1 MAAPRAASPRRP
13 PRLRPRPRL
22 RPPPPLLPPALLLLL
37 LPAPSVGEPG
47 AGRRTARGVDRVPG
61 AAARACG
68 VQRTGTPLE
77 GVEGGQGDP
86 DPGHRI
92 PGRGHAG
99 AGVGDQGGKPLSLR
113 GTGVRGAGD
122 RGGGGG
128 DAGWAERA
136 RRGSEVG
143 LGQRGL
149 ELEVSLWG
157 PHPDNEHTPL
167 TILFLDAGLGHSA
180 ELAFVVEPTDNIGV
194 PGQPIV
200 LGCQVDGTPPVRV
213 TWKKNGAELPDN
225 PHTTLLANGSLLIHH
240 FRPEQ
245 GGSSLSDEGDYEC
258 VAQNRF
264 GLVISRKARIQ
275 AATMSDFHVHPQ
287 ATVGEEGG
295 VARFQC
301 QIEGLPKPLITWEKN
316 RVPIDT
322 ANERYTLL
330 PKGVLQITGLR
341 AEDSG
346 VFYCVA
352 SNVASVR
359 VSHGARL
366 TVSGSGSGTYKEP
379 KILVGPENLT
389 LTVHQTAVL
398 ECVATGNPRPI
409 VSWSRLDGRPI
420 GVEGIQVL
428 GTGNLIISDVSVQ
441 HSGIYVCAANRPGTR
456 VRRTAQGRLVVQ
468 APAEFVQHPQ
478 SISRPAGT
486 TAMFTCQ
493 AQGEPPPHVTWLKNG
508 QVLGAGGHVRLKN
521 NNSTLTI
528 SGIGPEDEAIYQCVA
543 ENTAG
548 SSQAS
553 ARLTVLWAE
562 GLPGPPRNVRAIS
575 VSSTE
580 VQVSWSEPL
589 TNTKE
594 IISYVLHIRKA
605 ADPPELEYQEA
616 VSKSTFQHL
625 VSDLEPSTAY
635 SFYIK
640 AYTPRGASLASV
652 PTLARTLGEAPAP
665 PPLSVRVLDASSLQL
680 LWEPWPRL
688 VPHEGGFRLF
698 YRPASRAAFTGP
710 IQLPG
715 TASSYNL
722 SQLDPSTVY
731 EVKLL
736 AYNQHGEGNA
746 TVRFVSLRG
755 ASERTALSP
764 PCDCRKEEA
773 TNQTST
779 TGIVIGIHIGVT
791 CIIFCVL
798 FLLFGQRG
806 RVFLCKDVEN
816 QLSPPQGPLSQ
827 RDLAVNGVSQGE
839 RGQLGLNQKYV
850 DAKEL
855 EQLCP
860 SSAPAAGQPGPRP
873 RDPAAPALCE
883 ESQASRGPVH
893 SFSLVDGRRMEARL
907 PCAGPEA
914 ALSPQGAGPGFLH
927 EGQTAGLAQL

>member
-1 MAAPRAASPRRP
+1 MAAPRAAPPRSPPAPRRP
-13 PRLRPRPRL
+13 RLPLPPRL
-22 RPPPPLLPPALLLLL
+22 LLLLLLL
-37 LPAPSVGEPG
+37 LPPAPS
-47 AGRRTARGVDRVPG
+47 
-61 AAARACG
+61 
-68 VQRTGTPLE
+68 
-77 GVEGGQGDP
+77 
-86 DPGHRI
+86 
-92 PGRGHAG
+92 
-99 AGVGDQGGKPLSLR
+99 
-113 GTGVRGAGD
+113 
-122 RGGGGG
+122 
-128 DAGWAERA
+128 
-136 RRGSEVG
+136 
-143 LGQRGL
+143 
-149 ELEVSLWG
+149 
-157 PHPDNEHTPL
+157 
-167 TILFLDAGLGHSA
+167 AGLDHSA
-180 ELAFVVEPTDNIGV
+180 ELAFAVEPSDDVAV
-194 PGQPIV
+194 PGQPVV
-200 LGCQVDGTPPVRV
+200 LDCKVEGTPPVRI
-213 TWKKNGAELPDN
+213 TWRKNGVELSESA
-225 PHTTLLANGSLLIHH
+225 HSTMLANGSLMIHH
-240 FRPEQ
+240 FLLDR
-245 GGSSLSDEGDYEC
+245 GGSPSDEGDYEC

-264 GLVISRKARIQ
+264 GLVVSRKARIQ

-287 ATVGEEGG
+287 AVSGEEGG

-301 QIEGLPKPLITWEKN
+301 QIHGLPKPLIMWEKN

-322 ANERYTLL
+322 DNERYTLL

-346 VFYCVA
+346 VFHCVA
-352 SNVASVR
+352 SNIASVR

-366 TVSGSGSGTYKEP
+366 TVSGSGSGAYKEP
-379 KILVGPENLT
+379 MILVGPENLT

-428 GTGNLIISDVSVQ
+428 GTGNLIISDVTVQ
-441 HSGIYVCAANRPGTR
+441 HSGVYVCAANRPGTR

-508 QVLGAGGHVRLKN
+508 QVLGPGGHVRLKN
-521 NNSTLTI
+521 NNRHATLTI

-543 ENTAG
+543 ENSAG

-562 GLPGPPRNVRAIS
+562 GLPGPPINVRAVS

-580 VQVSWSEPL
+580 VRVSWSEPL
-589 TNTKE
+589 ANTKE
-594 IISYVLHIRKA
+594 IIGYVLHIRKA

-640 AYTPRGASLASV
+640 AYTPRGASSASP
-652 PTLARTLGEAPAP
+652 PTLVSTPGEAPAP
-665 PPLSVRVLDASSLQL
+665 PALSVRVLGGSTLQL

-688 VPHEGGFRLF
+688 AQHEGGFKLF
-698 YRPASRAAFTGP
+698 YRPASKASFTGP
-710 IQLPG
+710 ILLPG
-715 TASSYNL
+715 TVSSYNL
-722 SQLDPSTVY
+722 SQLDPSVVY

-736 AYNQHGEGNA
+736 AYNQHGDGNA

-755 ASERTALSP
+755 VSERTALSP

-773 TNQTST
+773 TNQMST

-806 RVFLCKDVEN
+806 RVLLCKDVEN
-816 QLSPPQGPLSQ
+816 QLSPPQGPRGQRDPGVLALNGARLGDRGHLSQ
-827 RDLAVNGVSQGE
+827 DEKR
-839 RGQLGLNQKYV
+839 V
-850 DAKEL
+850 DMKEL
-855 EQLCP
+855 EQLFP
-860 SSAPAAGQPGPRP
+860 PGGAAGQP
-873 RDPAAPALCE
+873 DPSPSPSPSPTDLVGPALCE
-883 ESQASRGPVH
+883 ETQLSTLPLQGFGLREERTS
-893 SFSLVDGRRMEARL
+893 EAKAPRV
-907 PCAGPEA
+907 GPEA
-914 ALSPQGAGPGFLH
+914 APPPQDQGSGLLS
-927 EGQTAGLAQL
+927 EGHAAPTRSAPATAQATAQSALSGQ

>member
-1 MAAPRAASPRRP
+1 MAAPRAAPPRR
-13 PRLRPRPRL
+13 RPRL
-22 RPPPPLLPPALLLLL
+22 LPPLLLPLLLL
-37 LPAPSVGEPG
+37 LPPPS
-47 AGRRTARGVDRVPG
+47 D
-61 AAARACG
+61 
-68 VQRTGTPLE
+68 
-77 GVEGGQGDP
+77 
-86 DPGHRI
+86 
-92 PGRGHAG
+92 
-99 AGVGDQGGKPLSLR
+99 
-113 GTGVRGAGD
+113 
-122 RGGGGG
+122 
-128 DAGWAERA
+128 
-136 RRGSEVG
+136 
-143 LGQRGL
+143 
-149 ELEVSLWG
+149 
-157 PHPDNEHTPL
+157 
-167 TILFLDAGLGHSA
+167 GLGHST
-180 ELAFVVEPTDNIGV
+180 ELAFAVEPSDDVAV
-194 PGQPIV
+194 PGQPVV
-200 LGCQVDGTPPVRV
+200 LGCEVEGTPPVRI
-213 TWKKNGAELPDN
+213 TWRKNGVELPEST
-225 PHTTLLANGSLLIHH
+225 HSTVLANGSLMIHH
-240 FRPEQ
+240 FLLDR
-245 GGSSLSDEGDYEC
+245 GGSPSDEGDYEC

-264 GLVISRKARIQ
+264 GLVVSRKARIQ

-301 QIEGLPKPLITWEKN
+301 QIHGLPKPLITWEKN
-316 RVPIDT
+316 RVPINTD
-322 ANERYTLL
+322 NERYTLL

-346 VFYCVA
+346 VFHCVA
-352 SNVASVR
+352 SNIASVR

-366 TVSGSGSGTYKEP
+366 TVSGSGSGAYKEP
-379 KILVGPENLT
+379 TILVGPENLT

-428 GTGNLIISDVSVQ
+428 GTGNLIISDVTVQ
-441 HSGIYVCAANRPGTR
+441 HSGVYVCAANRPGTR

-508 QVLGAGGHVRLKN
+508 QVLGPGGHVRLKN

-543 ENTAG
+543 ENSAG

-562 GLPGPPRNVRAIS
+562 GLPGPPLNVRAVS

-580 VQVSWSEPL
+580 VRVSWNEPL
-589 TNTKE
+589 VNTKE
-594 IISYVLHIRKA
+594 IIGYVLHIRKA

-640 AYTPRGASLASV
+640 AYTPRGASSASVSTLAS
-652 PTLARTLGEAPAP
+652 TLGEAPAP
-665 PPLSVRVLDASSLQL
+665 PPLSVRVVGSSTLQL

-688 VPHEGGFRLF
+688 AQHEGGFKLF
-698 YRPASRAAFTGP
+698 YRPASKASFNGP
-710 IQLPG
+710 ILLPG
-715 TASSYNL
+715 TVSSYNL
-722 SQLDPSTVY
+722 SQLDPTAVY

-736 AYNQHGEGNA
+736 AYNQHGDGNA

-806 RVFLCKDVEN
+806 RVLLCKDVEN
-816 QLSPPQGPLSQ
+816 QLSPPQGPRSQ
-827 RDLAVNGVSQGE
+827 RDPGILALNGAGRGE
-839 RGQLGLNQKYV
+839 WGQMGRDEKRV
-850 DAKEL
+850 DMKEL
-855 EQLCP
+855 EQLFP
-860 SSAPAAGQPGPRP
+860 RAGAVGPPDPRPMQDPEAPAPCEETQLSVLPLQGFTLLEDMTSEAKAPGVGP
-873 RDPAAPALCE
+873 PAALPSQDISPGLLSEGPAA
-883 ESQASRGPVH
+883 QPAH
-893 SFSLVDGRRMEARL
+893 S
-907 PCAGPEA
+907 
-914 ALSPQGAGPGFLH
+914 
-927 EGQTAGLAQL
+927 GQ

>member
-1 MAAPRAASPRRP
+1 MAVQRAASPRRP
-13 PRLRPRPRL
+13 PAPRWPWL
-22 RPPPPLLPPALLLLL
+22 LLPLLLLL
-37 LPAPSVGEPG
+37 LPAPSE
-47 AGRRTARGVDRVPG
+47 
-61 AAARACG
+61 
-68 VQRTGTPLE
+68 
-77 GVEGGQGDP
+77 
-86 DPGHRI
+86 
-92 PGRGHAG
+92 
-99 AGVGDQGGKPLSLR
+99 
-113 GTGVRGAGD
+113 
-122 RGGGGG
+122 
-128 DAGWAERA
+128 
-136 RRGSEVG
+136 
-143 LGQRGL
+143 
-149 ELEVSLWG
+149 
-157 PHPDNEHTPL
+157 
-167 TILFLDAGLGHSA
+167 GLGHSA
-180 ELAFVVEPTDNIGV
+180 ELAFAVEPSDDVAV

-200 LGCQVDGTPPVRV
+200 LDCKVEGTPPVRI
-213 TWKKNGAELPDN
+213 TWRKNGVELPEST
-225 PHTTLLANGSLLIHH
+225 HSTLLANGSLMIHH
-240 FRPEQ
+240 FRLER
-245 GGSSLSDEGDYEC
+245 GGSPSDE
-258 VAQNRF
+258 A
-264 GLVISRKARIQ
+264 
-275 AATMSDFHVHPQ
+275 MSDFHVHPQ

-301 QIEGLPKPLITWEKN
+301 QIHGLPKPLITWEKN

-322 ANERYTLL
+322 DNERYTLL

-346 VFYCVA
+346 IFHCVA
-352 SNVASVR
+352 SNIASIR
-359 VSHGARL
+359 ISHGARL
-366 TVSGSGSGTYKEP
+366 TVSGSGSGAYKEP
-379 KILVGPENLT
+379 AILVGPENLT

-428 GTGNLIISDVSVQ
+428 GTGNLIISDVTVQ
-441 HSGIYVCAANRPGTR
+441 HSGVYVCAANRPGTR

-508 QVLGAGGHVRLKN
+508 QVLGPGGHVRLKN

-543 ENTAG
+543 ENSAG

-562 GLPGPPRNVRAIS
+562 GLPGPPRNVRAVS

-580 VQVSWSEPL
+580 VRVSWSEPL
-589 TNTKE
+589 ANTKE
-594 IISYVLHIRKA
+594 IIGYVLHIRKA

-640 AYTPRGASLASV
+640 AYTPRGASSASV
-652 PTLARTLGEAPAP
+652 PTLASTLGEAPAP
-665 PPLSVRVLDASSLQL
+665 PPLSVRVLGSSSLQL

-688 VPHEGGFRLF
+688 AQHEGGFKLF
-698 YRPASRAAFTGP
+698 YRPASKTSFTGP
-710 IQLPG
+710 ILLPG
-715 TASSYNL
+715 TVSSYNL
-722 SQLDPSTVY
+722 SQLDPTAVY

-736 AYNQHGEGNA
+736 AYNQHGDGNA

-773 TNQTST
+773 ANQTST

-806 RVFLCKDVEN
+806 RVLLCKDVEN
-816 QLSPPQGPLSQ
+816 QLSPPQGPRSQ
-827 RDLAVNGVSQGE
+827 RDPGILALNGARRGE
-839 RGQLGLNQKYV
+839 RGQLGRDEKHV
-850 DAKEL
+850 DMKEL
-855 EQLCP
+855 EQLFP
-860 SSAPAAGQPGPRP
+860 PAGAAGQPDPRP
-873 RDPAAPALCE
+873 TQDPAAPAPCE
-883 ESQASRGPVH
+883 ETQLSMLPLQGCG
-893 SFSLVDGRRMEARL
+893 LMEGKTAEATA
-907 PCAGPEA
+907 PCAGLA
-914 ALSPQGAGPGFLH
+914 AAPPPPDGGPGLLS
-927 EGQTAGLAQL
+927 EGQAARPAEARVTQPAHSEQ

>member
-1 MAAPRAASPRRP
+1 MAAPRAAPRRP
-13 PRLRPRPRL
+13 RL
-22 RPPPPLLPPALLLLL
+22 LLPLLLL
-37 LPAPSVGEPG
+37 LPPLLPAPS
-47 AGRRTARGVDRVPG
+47 D
-61 AAARACG
+61 
-68 VQRTGTPLE
+68 
-77 GVEGGQGDP
+77 
-86 DPGHRI
+86 
-92 PGRGHAG
+92 
-99 AGVGDQGGKPLSLR
+99 
-113 GTGVRGAGD
+113 
-122 RGGGGG
+122 
-128 DAGWAERA
+128 
-136 RRGSEVG
+136 
-143 LGQRGL
+143 
-149 ELEVSLWG
+149 
-157 PHPDNEHTPL
+157 
-167 TILFLDAGLGHSA
+167 GLGHSA
-180 ELAFVVEPTDNIGV
+180 ELAFAMEPSDDVAV
-194 PGQPIV
+194 PGQPIM
-200 LGCQVDGTPPVRV
+200 LGCRVEGTPPVRI
-213 TWKKNGAELPDN
+213 TWRKNGMELLEST
-225 PHTTLLANGSLLIHH
+225 HSTLLANGSLMIHH
-240 FRPEQ
+240 FQLDR
-245 GGSSLSDEGDYEC
+245 GGSPSDEGDYEC

-264 GLVISRKARIQ
+264 GLVVSRKARIQ

-301 QIEGLPKPLITWEKN
+301 QIHGLPKPLITWEKN

-322 ANERYTLL
+322 DDERYTLL

-346 VFYCVA
+346 VFHCVA
-352 SNVASVR
+352 SNIASVR

-366 TVSGSGSGTYKEP
+366 TVSGSGSGAYKEP
-379 KILVGPENLT
+379 TILVGPENLT

-428 GTGNLIISDVSVQ
+428 GTGNLIISDVTVQ
-441 HSGIYVCAANRPGTR
+441 HSGVYVCAANRPGTR

-508 QVLGAGGHVRLKN
+508 QVLGPGGHVRLKN

-543 ENTAG
+543 ENSAG

-562 GLPGPPRNVRAIS
+562 GLPGPPLNVQAVS

-580 VQVSWSEPL
+580 VRVSWNEPL
-589 TNTKE
+589 VNTKE
-594 IISYVLHIRKA
+594 IIGYVLHIRKA

-616 VSKSTFQHL
+616 LSKSTFQHL
-625 VSDLEPSTAY
+625 LSDLEPSTAY

-640 AYTPRGASLASV
+640 AYTSRGASSASAPVLAS
-652 PTLARTLGEAPAP
+652 TLGEAPAP
-665 PPLSVRVLDASSLQL
+665 PPLSVRVLGSSSLQL

-688 VPHEGGFRLF
+688 AQHEGGFKLL
-698 YRPASRAAFTGP
+698 YRPASRASFTGP
-710 IQLPG
+710 ILLPA
-715 TASSYNL
+715 TVSSYNL
-722 SQLDPSTVY
+722 SQLDPTAVY

-806 RVFLCKDVEN
+806 RVLLCKDVEN
-816 QLSPPQGPLSQ
+816 QLSPPQGARSP
-827 RDLAVNGVSQGE
+827 RDPGILALNGAGRGE
-839 RGQLGLNQKYV
+839 RAQLGRDKKRV

-855 EQLCP
+855 EQLFP
-860 SSAPAAGQPGPRP
+860 PAGAAGGPDPRP
-873 RDPAAPALCE
+873 DPRAMQDPGAPALCE
-883 ESQASRGPVH
+883 ETQFSRLPLEG
-893 SFSLVDGRRMEARL
+893 FSLLEEMMSEAKAPCPGPAAAL
-907 PCAGPEA
+907 PPQDAGPSL
-914 ALSPQGAGPGFLH
+914 LS
-927 EGQTAGLAQL
+927 EGQAPRPSTAPAAQPTCSGQ

>member
-1 MAAPRAASPRRP
+1 MAAPRAAPRRP
-13 PRLRPRPRL
+13 RL
-22 RPPPPLLPPALLLLL
+22 LLPLLLL
-37 LPAPSVGEPG
+37 LPPLLPAPS
-47 AGRRTARGVDRVPG
+47 D
-61 AAARACG
+61 
-68 VQRTGTPLE
+68 
-77 GVEGGQGDP
+77 
-86 DPGHRI
+86 
-92 PGRGHAG
+92 
-99 AGVGDQGGKPLSLR
+99 
-113 GTGVRGAGD
+113 
-122 RGGGGG
+122 
-128 DAGWAERA
+128 
-136 RRGSEVG
+136 
-143 LGQRGL
+143 
-149 ELEVSLWG
+149 
-157 PHPDNEHTPL
+157 
-167 TILFLDAGLGHSA
+167 GLGHSA
-180 ELAFVVEPTDNIGV
+180 ELAFAMEPSDDVAV
-194 PGQPIV
+194 PGQPIM
-200 LGCQVDGTPPVRV
+200 LGCRVEGTPPVRI
-213 TWKKNGAELPDN
+213 TWRKNGMELLEST
-225 PHTTLLANGSLLIHH
+225 HSTLLANGSLMIHH
-240 FRPEQ
+240 FQLDR
-245 GGSSLSDEGDYEC
+245 GGSPSDEGDYEC

-264 GLVISRKARIQ
+264 GLVVSRKARIQ

-301 QIEGLPKPLITWEKN
+301 QIHGLPKPLITWEKN
-316 RVPIDT
+316 RVPINTDD
-322 ANERYTLL
+322 ERYTLL

-346 VFYCVA
+346 VFHCVA
-352 SNVASVR
+352 SNIASVR

-366 TVSGSGSGTYKEP
+366 TVSGSGSGAYKEP
-379 KILVGPENLT
+379 TILVGPENLT

-428 GTGNLIISDVSVQ
+428 GTGNLIISDVTVQ
-441 HSGIYVCAANRPGTR
+441 HSGVYVCAANRPGTR

-508 QVLGAGGHVRLKN
+508 QVLGPGGHVRLKN

-543 ENTAG
+543 ENSAG

-562 GLPGPPRNVRAIS
+562 GLPGPPLNVQAVS

-580 VQVSWSEPL
+580 VRVSWNEPL
-589 TNTKE
+589 VNTKE
-594 IISYVLHIRKA
+594 IIGYVLHIRKA

-616 VSKSTFQHL
+616 LSKSTFQHL
-625 VSDLEPSTAY
+625 LSDLEPSTAY

-640 AYTPRGASLASV
+640 AYTTRGASSASAPVLAS
-652 PTLARTLGEAPAP
+652 TLGEGEAQAWSALPHSPGVRAKHPHVCSGWAYTTRRLSPPSPLGERHILFQFFMQAAARELPGLWGGRGAGSQVAGGKPPPSWPPVPAAPAP
-665 PPLSVRVLDASSLQL
+665 PPLSVRVLGSSSLQL

-688 VPHEGGFRLF
+688 AQHEGGFKLL
-698 YRPASRAAFTGP
+698 YRPASRASFTGP
-710 IQLPG
+710 ILLPA
-715 TASSYNL
+715 TVSSYNL
-722 SQLDPSTVY
+722 SQLDPTAVY

-806 RVFLCKDVEN
+806 RVLLCKDVEN
-816 QLSPPQGPLSQ
+816 QLSPPQGARSP
-827 RDLAVNGVSQGE
+827 RDPGILALNGAGRGE
-839 RGQLGLNQKYV
+839 RAPLGRDKKLV

-855 EQLCP
+855 EQLFP
-860 SSAPAAGQPGPRP
+860 PAGAAGGPDPRP
-873 RDPAAPALCE
+873 DPRAMDPGAPALCE
-883 ESQASRGPVH
+883 ETQFSRLPLEG
-893 SFSLVDGRRMEARL
+893 FSLLEEMMSEAKA
-907 PCAGPEA
+907 PCPGLAA
-914 ALSPQGAGPGFLH
+914 ALPPQNTGPGLLS
-927 EGQTAGLAQL
+927 EGQAPRLSTAPAAQPACLRQ

>member
-1 MAAPRAASPRRP
+1 MAAPRPAPPPRP
-13 PRLRPRPRL
+13 PAPRWPRL
-22 RPPPPLLPPALLLLL
+22 LLSLLLPLL
-37 LPAPSVGEPG
+37 LPAPSE
-47 AGRRTARGVDRVPG
+47 
-61 AAARACG
+61 
-68 VQRTGTPLE
+68 
-77 GVEGGQGDP
+77 
-86 DPGHRI
+86 
-92 PGRGHAG
+92 
-99 AGVGDQGGKPLSLR
+99 
-113 GTGVRGAGD
+113 
-122 RGGGGG
+122 
-128 DAGWAERA
+128 
-136 RRGSEVG
+136 
-143 LGQRGL
+143 
-149 ELEVSLWG
+149 
-157 PHPDNEHTPL
+157 
-167 TILFLDAGLGHSA
+167 GLGHSA
-180 ELAFVVEPTDNIGV
+180 ELAFAVEPSDDVAV
-194 PGQPIV
+194 PGQPVV
-200 LGCQVDGTPPVRV
+200 LGCKVEGTPPVRI
-213 TWKKNGAELPDN
+213 TWRKNGVELAEST
-225 PHTTLLANGSLLIHH
+225 HSSLLANGSLLIHH
-240 FRPEQ
+240 FRLER
-245 GGSSLSDEGDYEC
+245 GGSPSDEGDYEC

-264 GLVISRKARIQ
+264 GLVVSRKARIQ

-301 QIEGLPKPLITWEKN
+301 QIHGLPKPLITWEKN

-322 ANERYTLL
+322 DNERYTLL

-346 VFYCVA
+346 VFHCVA
-352 SNVASVR
+352 SNIASVR
-359 VSHGARL
+359 ISHGARL
-366 TVSGSGSGTYKEP
+366 TVSGSGSGAYKEP
-379 KILVGPENLT
+379 TILVGPENLT

-428 GTGNLIISDVSVQ
+428 GTGNLIISDVTVQ
-441 HSGIYVCAANRPGTR
+441 HSGVYVCAANRPGTR

-508 QVLGAGGHVRLKN
+508 QVLGPGGHVRLKN

-543 ENTAG
+543 ENSAG

-562 GLPGPPRNVRAIS
+562 GLPGPPRNVQAVS

-580 VQVSWSEPL
+580 VRVSWSEPMV
-589 TNTKE
+589 NTKE
-594 IISYVLHIRKA
+594 IIGYVLHIRKA

-625 VSDLEPSTAY
+625 VGDLEPSTAY

-640 AYTPRGASLASV
+640 AYTPRGASSASM
-652 PTLARTLGEAPAP
+652 PTLASTLGEAPAP
-665 PPLSVRVLDASSLQL
+665 PPLSVRVLGSSSLQL

-688 VPHEGGFRLF
+688 AQHEGGFKLF
-698 YRPASRAAFTGP
+698 YRPASKASFTGP
-710 IQLPG
+710 ILLPG
-715 TASSYNL
+715 TVSSYNL
-722 SQLDPSTVY
+722 SRL
-731 EVKLL
+731 
-736 AYNQHGEGNA
+736 
-746 TVRFVSLRG
+746 
-755 ASERTALSP
+755 ALSP
-764 PCDCRKEEA
+764 PCDCRKEDA

-806 RVFLCKDVEN
+806 RVLLCKDVEN
-816 QLSPPQGPLSQ
+816 QLSPPQGPRSQ
-827 RDLAVNGVSQGE
+827 RDPGILALNGVGRGE
-839 RGQLGLNQKYV
+839 RGQLGRGEKCV

-855 EQLCP
+855 EQLFPPAGVVGPPGARPTQDPTTPIRCEETQLSTLP
-860 SSAPAAGQPGPRP
+860 LQGFGPLDRRATEAKTPCIGPVAAPLPLDSGPDLLGEGQVTQLSEAPAAQPAHSGQ
-873 RDPAAPALCE
+873 
-883 ESQASRGPVH
+883 
-893 SFSLVDGRRMEARL
+893 
-907 PCAGPEA
+907 
-914 ALSPQGAGPGFLH
+914 
-927 EGQTAGLAQL
+927 

>member
-1 MAAPRAASPRRP
+1 
-13 PRLRPRPRL
+13 
-22 RPPPPLLPPALLLLL
+22 
-37 LPAPSVGEPG
+37 
-47 AGRRTARGVDRVPG
+47 
-61 AAARACG
+61 
-68 VQRTGTPLE
+68 
-77 GVEGGQGDP
+77 
-86 DPGHRI
+86 
-92 PGRGHAG
+92 
-99 AGVGDQGGKPLSLR
+99 
-113 GTGVRGAGD
+113 
-122 RGGGGG
+122 
-128 DAGWAERA
+128 
-136 RRGSEVG
+136 
-143 LGQRGL
+143 
-149 ELEVSLWG
+149 
-157 PHPDNEHTPL
+157 
-167 TILFLDAGLGHSA
+167 
-180 ELAFVVEPTDNIGV
+180 
-194 PGQPIV
+194 
-200 LGCQVDGTPPVRV
+200 
-213 TWKKNGAELPDN
+213 
-225 PHTTLLANGSLLIHH
+225 
-240 FRPEQ
+240 
-245 GGSSLSDEGDYEC
+245 
-258 VAQNRF
+258 
-264 GLVISRKARIQ
+264 
-275 AATMSDFHVHPQ
+275 MSDFHVHPQ

-301 QIEGLPKPLITWEKN
+301 QIHGLPKPLITWEKN

-322 ANERYTLL
+322 DNERYTLL

-346 VFYCVA
+346 VFHCVA
-352 SNVASVR
+352 SNIASVR

-366 TVSGSGSGTYKEP
+366 TVSGSGSGAYKEP
-379 KILVGPENLT
+379 MILVGPENLT

-428 GTGNLIISDVSVQ
+428 GTGNLIISDVTVQ
-441 HSGIYVCAANRPGTR
+441 HSGVYVCAANRPGTR

-508 QVLGAGGHVRLKN
+508 QVLGPGGHVRLKN
-521 NNSTLTI
+521 NNRHVTLTI

-543 ENTAG
+543 ENSAG

-562 GLPGPPRNVRAIS
+562 GLPGPPLNVQA
-575 VSSTE
+575 VSLSPTE
-580 VQVSWSEPL
+580 VRVSWNEPL
-589 TNTKE
+589 VNTKE
-594 IISYVLHIRKA
+594 IIGYVLHIRKA

-616 VSKSTFQHL
+616 VSKNTFQHL

-640 AYTPRGASLASV
+640 AYTPRGASSASAPVLAS
-652 PTLARTLGEAPAP
+652 TLGEAPAP
-665 PPLSVRVLDASSLQL
+665 PPLSVRVLGGSSLQL

-688 VPHEGGFRLF
+688 AQHEGGFKLF
-698 YRPASRAAFTGP
+698 YRPASRASFTGP
-710 IQLPG
+710 VLLPA
-715 TASSYNL
+715 TVSSYNL
-722 SQLDPSTVY
+722 SQLDPTTVY

-764 PCDCRKEEA
+764 PCDCRKEEP

-806 RVFLCKDVEN
+806 RGPR
-816 QLSPPQGPLSQ
+816 SP
-827 RDLAVNGVSQGE
+827 RDPSILALNGAGRGE
-839 RGQLGLNQKYV
+839 RGRDKKRV
-850 DAKEL
+850 DMKEL
-855 EQLCP
+855 EQLFP
-860 SSAPAAGQPGPRP
+860 PAGAAGQPDPRCV
-873 RDPAAPALCE
+873 DPGDPALCE
-883 ESQASRGPVH
+883 ETQFSMLPLEG
-893 SFSLVDGRRMEARL
+893 FSLLEERTSEAKA
-907 PCAGPEA
+907 PFAGPAA
-914 ALSPQGAGPGFLH
+914 ALPPQDGGPGFLS
-927 EGQTAGLAQL
+927 EGQATRASTAPAAQPAHSGQ